1 MAGGGTGC
9 HDIPMLNA
17 SVNPGEHPSV
27 QEGLRLHGWLL
38 AIWFAASFGV
48 VFFERDLQ
56 MVVAGW
62 PLGYWFAAQGSVF
75 VFIAIV
81 AVFAWV
87 VNRRYPETST
97 NDVAYASY
105 KLRIHRRFF
114 IYVVCLL
121 LFLLALGFAE
131 QWGLKK
137 SWVGGIFLFVTVSLY
152 AAIGIYGR
160 TSDAVEY
167 YVAGRSIPAVYN
179 GMATAADWMS
189 AASFI
194 SLAGGLY
201 LQGFSGTAS
210 QPGGLVYILGWTG
223 GFCLVALLVAPYLR
237 ALGLYTIPDYFG
249 VRFGG
254 RWPRMIAAF
263 SAVLCSFTYVVAQIY
278 GVGLITSRLTGVQ
291 FEIGILLGLGGVLV
305 CSFLGGMRAVTWT
318 QVTQY
323 VVLILAFLIPVSWL
337 AYKQVGNPLAP
348 FVYGQ
353 QLQKISALEAQL
365 AHSPAEMQVIDE
377 YFRRARDYELK
388 LQDVEVALE
397 SDRKTLR
404 DKIRFLNEH
413 RVDESI
419 IVLARRELAALPK
432 DALSARERWTR
443 AMQENLERAKPL
455 AGMPPHL
462 KPFAGEPS
470 GTLEEQQSFELSRR
484 NFLALMF
491 CLMVGTAGLPHL
503 LTRFYTTRTV
513 AEARNSV
520 AWSLFF
526 IALLY
531 LSAPALAVLVKFEIM
546 SQLVGQNFD
555 SLPAWI
561 AQWAKVDSSLI
572 SVSDVNGDH
581 ILQFSELRM
590 GADIVMLAT
599 PELGGLPYVVSGL
612 VAAGGLAAAL
622 STADGL
628 LLTIG
633 NALAHDVFFQGKSDK
648 IGAVRRVMLSKFALL
663 VVALIAAYVAAQR
676 PADILYLV
684 SASFSLAGSAFVP
697 VMVLGIFWKRT
708 TEEAAIAG
716 MVAGLGLA
724 IYYMAINAMPVRSVL
739 GLEGSGLWFGIHPV
753 SAGVFGVF
761 AGFGVTVLVTL
772 LSRRS
777 MAAHVGSCSPE

>member
-1 MAGGGTGC
+1 MGC
-9 HDIPMLNA
+9 HDAAMLNPA
-17 SVNPGEHPSV
+17 
-27 QEGLRLHGWLL
+27 QEVGVFTPVAGGLRLHGWLL

-48 VFFERDLQ
+48 VFFARDLQ
-56 MVVAGW
+56 VIVSGW

-81 AVFAWV
+81 ALFAWLA
-87 VNRRYPETST
+87 NRRDDETP
-97 NDVAYASY
+97 VADAGYTAY
-105 KLRIHRRFF
+105 KLRLHHRFAV
-114 IYVVCLL
+114 YVVCLL
-121 LFLLALGFAE
+121 LFLAALALAE
-131 QWGLKK
+131 RWGLNKT
-137 SWVGGIFLFVTVSLY
+137 WVSAIFLFATVALY
-152 AAIGIYGR
+152 AVIGIFAR
-160 TSDAVEY
+160 TSDASQY

-194 SLAGGLY
+194 SMAGGLY
-201 LQGFSGTAS
+201 LQGFSGTPS
-210 QPGGLVYILGWTG
+210 QPGGLVYVLGWTG

-237 ALGLYTIPDYFG
+237 KLGLYTIPDYFG
-249 VRFGG
+249 ARFGG
-254 RWPRMIAAF
+254 LWPRMIAAF
-263 SAVLCSFTYVVAQIY
+263 AAVLCSFTYVVAQIY

-318 QVTQY
+318 QVAQY

-337 AYKQVGNPLAP
+337 AYKQLGNPLAP

-353 QLQKISALEAQL
+353 QLQKITELERQL
-365 AHSPAEMQVIDE
+365 VKSPAELQVIRE
-377 YFRRARDYELK
+377 YARRARAYQLK
-388 LQDVEVALE
+388 LQHVDASLE
-397 SDRKTLR
+397 ADRSTIR
-404 DKIRFLNEH
+404 NKIRFLTEH

-419 IVLARRELAALPK
+419 VVAAKRELAALPK
-432 DALSARERWTR
+432 DAVSARERWTH
-443 AMQENLERAKPL
+443 AMQDNLDRAQPL
-455 AGMPPHL
+455 GGMPAHAM
-462 KPFAGEPS
+462 PFAGDPHGS
-470 GTLEEQQSFELSRR
+470 VDEQKAFEVSRR

-513 AEARNSV
+513 AEARTSV

-546 SQLVGQNFD
+546 NQLVGQNFD
-555 SLPAWI
+555 SLPVWI
-561 AQWAKVDSSLI
+561 AQWAKVDPTLV

-581 ILQFSELRM
+581 ILQFAELKL

-633 NALAHDVFFQGKSDK
+633 NALAHDFFYRGESSLSES
-648 IGAVRRVMLSKFALL
+648 VRRVMLSKFALL
-663 VVALIAAYVAAQR
+663 LVALIAAYVAAQR

-684 SASFSLAGSAFVP
+684 SASFSLAGAAFVP
-697 VMVLGIFWKRT
+697 VMVLGIFWRRT
-708 TEEAAIAG
+708 TRVAAVAG
-716 MVAGLGLA
+716 MLVGLGLT
-724 IYYMAINAMPVRSVL
+724 IYYMAVNTTSLRSAL
-739 GLEGSGLWFGIHPV
+739 GLTGTGLWFDIQPV
-753 SAGVFGVF
+753 SAGMFGVF
-761 AGFGVTVLVTL
+761 AGFVVTVL
-772 LSRRS
+772 LSLVSR
-777 MAAHVGSCSPE
+777 PEVAPRPDAT

>member
-1 MAGGGTGC
+1 
-9 HDIPMLNA
+9 MLNPA
-17 SVNPGEHPSV
+17 MGESERKPLS
-27 QEGLRLHGWLL
+27 GGFRLHGWLL

-48 VFFERDLQ
+48 VFFAHDLQ
-56 MVVAGW
+56 MIVGGW

-75 VFIAIV
+75 IFIAIV
-81 AVFAWV
+81 TVFAWV
-87 VNRRYPETST
+87 ANRRDRDISL
-97 NDVAYASY
+97 DDIAYAAY
-105 KLRIHRRFF
+105 KNRLHRRFAA
-114 IYVVCLL
+114 YVLCLL
-121 LFLLALGFAE
+121 LLLLALALAE
-131 QWGLKK
+131 RWGLKK
-137 SWVGGIFLFVTVSLY
+137 AWVGAIFLFATVSLY
-152 AAIGIYGR
+152 AVIGIYNR
-160 TSDAVEY
+160 TSDASEY

-194 SLAGGLY
+194 SMAGGLY
-201 LQGFSGTAS
+201 LQGFSGTDS
-210 QPGGLVYILGWTG
+210 QPGGLVYVLGWTG

-237 ALGLYTIPDYFG
+237 KLGLYTIPDYFG
-249 VRFGG
+249 ARFDG

-263 SAVLCSFTYVVAQIY
+263 AAVLCSFTYVVAQIY

-337 AYKQVGNPLAP
+337 AYKQLGNPLAP
-348 FVYGQ
+348 IVYGQ
-353 QLQKISALEAQL
+353 QLQKIAALERQL
-365 AHSPAEMQVIDE
+365 ADSPAELQVVNE
-377 YFRRARDYELK
+377 YARRARDFELK
-388 LQDVEVALE
+388 LQNVEASLEGERKALRE
-397 SDRKTLR
+397 R
-404 DKIRFLNEH
+404 IRFLNER

-419 IVLARRELAALPK
+419 IVATRRELAALPR
-432 DALSARERWTR
+432 DVESARERWTR
-443 AMQENLERAKPL
+443 AMQDNLDRAKPL
-455 AGMPPHL
+455 GGMPAHA
-462 KPFAGEPS
+462 KPFAGDPRGS
-470 GTLEEQQSFELSRR
+470 ADEQELFDVSRR

-513 AEARNSV
+513 AEARTSV

-531 LSAPALAVLVKFEIM
+531 LSAPALAVLVKFEVM
-546 SQLVGQNFD
+546 SHLVGQNFE
-555 SLPAWI
+555 SLPVWI
-561 AQWAKVDSSLI
+561 AQWAKVDPTLV

-581 ILQFSELRM
+581 ILQFAELKL

-599 PELGGLPYVVSGL
+599 PELGGLPYVVSAL

-633 NALAHDVFFQGKSDK
+633 NALAHDFFYRGDSDK
-648 IGAVRRVMLSKFALL
+648 ADAVRRVMLSKFALL
-663 VVALIAAYVAAQR
+663 VVALAAAYVAAQR

-684 SASFSLAGSAFVP
+684 SASFSLAAAAFVP
-697 VMVLGIFWKRT
+697 VMVLGIFWSRT
-708 TEEAAIAG
+708 SRNAAIAG
-716 MVAGLGLA
+716 MIAGLGLT
-724 IYYMAINAMPVRSVL
+724 IYYMAVNAVPVRAAL
-739 GLEGSGLWFGIHPV
+739 GLRGSGLWFGIQPI

-761 AGFGVTVLVTL
+761 AGVVVTVLVSL
-772 LSRRS
+772 LARHQSKP
-777 MAAHVGSCSPE
+777 AD

>member
-1 MAGGGTGC
+1 MLNPAAQVGEFTPVAGGF
-9 HDIPMLNA
+9 
-17 SVNPGEHPSV
+17 
-27 QEGLRLHGWLL
+27 RLHGWLL

-48 VFFERDLQ
+48 VFFARDLQ
-56 MVVAGW
+56 VIVAGW

-75 VFIAIV
+75 IFIAVV
-81 AVFAWV
+81 AVFAWLA
-87 VNRRYPETST
+87 NRRDAETT
-97 NDVAYASY
+97 TADAAYAAY
-105 KLRIHRRFF
+105 KYRLHRRFAV
-114 IYVVCLL
+114 YVVFLL
-121 LFLLALGFAE
+121 LFLVALALAE
-131 QWGLKK
+131 RWGLKK
-137 SWVGGIFLFVTVSLY
+137 AWVGAIFLFATVALY
-152 AAIGIYGR
+152 AVIGIYAR
-160 TSDAVEY
+160 TSDASQY

-194 SLAGGLY
+194 SMAGGLY
-201 LQGFSGTAS
+201 LQGFSGTPS
-210 QPGGLVYILGWTG
+210 QSGGLVYVLGWTG

-237 ALGLYTIPDYFG
+237 RLGLYTIPDYFG
-249 VRFGG
+249 ARFGG
-254 RWPRMIAAF
+254 LWPRMIAAF
-263 SAVLCSFTYVVAQIY
+263 AAVLCSFTYVVAQIY

-337 AYKQVGNPLAP
+337 AYKQLGNPLAP

-353 QLQKISALEAQL
+353 QLQKITEMERQL
-365 AHSPAEMQVIDE
+365 VNSPAELQVINE
-377 YFRRARDYELK
+377 YARRARDYQIK
-388 LQDVEVALE
+388 LQDVEASLE
-397 SDRKTLR
+397 RDRNTMR
-404 DKIRFLNEH
+404 EKIRFLNEH

-419 IVLARRELAALPK
+419 VVAAKRELVALPK
-432 DALSARERWTR
+432 DVISARARWTH
-443 AMQENLERAKPL
+443 AMQDNLDRAQPL
-455 AGMPPHL
+455 GGMPAHA
-462 KPFAGEPS
+462 KPFAGDPQGS
-470 GTLEEQQSFELSRR
+470 VDEQKAFEVSRR

-513 AEARNSV
+513 AEARTSV

-555 SLPAWI
+555 SLPVWI
-561 AQWAKVDSSLI
+561 SQWTKVDPTLV

-581 ILQFSELRM
+581 ILQFAELKL

-633 NALAHDVFFQGKSDK
+633 NALAHDFFYRRESSQSES
-648 IGAVRRVMLSKFALL
+648 VRRVMLSKFALL
-663 VVALIAAYVAAQR
+663 LVALIAAYVAAQR

-684 SASFSLAGSAFVP
+684 SASFSLAGAAFVP
-697 VMVLGIFWKRT
+697 VMVLGIFWRRT
-708 TEEAAIAG
+708 TRVAAVAG
-716 MVAGLGLA
+716 MIAGLGLT
-724 IYYMAINAMPVRSVL
+724 IYYMAVNTASLRSAF
-739 GLEGSGLWFGIHPV
+739 GLSGTGLWFDIQPV
-753 SAGVFGVF
+753 SAGVFGVL
-761 AGFGVTVLVTL
+761 AGFVVTVLVSL
-772 LSRRS
+772 LSRPEV
-777 MAAHVGSCSPE
+777 ASPA